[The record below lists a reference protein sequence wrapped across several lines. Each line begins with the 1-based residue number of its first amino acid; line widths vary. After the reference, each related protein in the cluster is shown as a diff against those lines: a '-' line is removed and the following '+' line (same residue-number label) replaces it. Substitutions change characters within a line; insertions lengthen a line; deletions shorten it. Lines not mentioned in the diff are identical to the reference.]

1 MTADQTKSPKH
12 FHLSVLTLAVFLL
25 VVALSRTEITEAV
38 DYLYYDF
45 LQRLFAQ
52 GADEDIVIV
61 GVDDASLSA
70 LGRWPWSRR
79 VHGDLIERLD
89 SAKPKVIIYDI
100 IFAEPNK
107 ADIEGD
113 IHLAQAMKKN
123 GRVVLPAFLDQH
135 SSQGQLVEVLP
146 HGRFA
151 DTAASIGHVHVELD
165 FDGVVRHF
173 YLREGMGE
181 AKWRHI
187 TLEALTLAEQAL
199 PNIVGINEGS
209 GENDNVIRY
218 SVVRDGKKSIRFF
231 AGPAEYTH
239 VSLIDVL
246 EGRIPTEFFQDKI
259 VLVGATAIALGDQLV
274 TPVSHSGLQLNGVE
288 LNANIYQNFRQNAF
302 VHEVGKNLLLLV
314 HLLIALF
321 PIILLPRLSPNRSLF
336 LIISSGISVLVASA
350 VTFNVWSTWI
360 PVSPGLIGLVVLY
373 LLFTWRRLVM
383 SITFLEA
390 ESERLEGQILD
401 YQMSQST
408 PEIELESYEKQIRS
422 DFSIPSGASVQTTDS
437 SQNVSRVAPEQSQD
451 QDPAIRKEVE
461 LFGKT
466 ISLIQQTSRDVE
478 SLRALF
484 QSTLLL
490 LSDAILV
497 WNERGQV
504 LFVNQSLLK
513 ACRVASEQDVY
524 QLNALHILEHFTLLA
539 PDTHWK
545 DVISR
550 CHFKRENFYGEIRN
564 GVGKEFLLSLESK
577 QVAEDVAP
585 ILIACMTEITDL
597 KNAQRERNETIHFLS
612 HDLRSPMVSMLALL
626 EHAKHEQEWPA
637 DLLDRI
643 AEYAKKNLDFAE
655 KFLQLARLEN
665 QDDLKFELHDLGM
678 IIDNAIEH
686 LYWQAAN
693 KEISIHF
700 NDHEISELHLVAD
713 LVERLFINIL
723 ENAIKYC
730 PKGSEIF
737 IEIQRNENS
746 LLCAISDNGPGIP
759 ESLLPN
765 LFKRFMRAEQNPS
778 VSGVGLGLRFTKVV
792 MNRHGG
798 EIRAFNNPEKGCTFQ
813 LQFPMKS

>member
-1 MTADQTKSPKH
+1 MTADQKKAPKH
-12 FHLSVLTLAVFLL
+12 FHLSVLTLAVFML
-25 VVALSRTEITEAV
+25 VVALSRSEITEAV

-45 LQRLFAQ
+45 LQRLFAP
-52 GADEDIVIV
+52 GPADDIVVI

-79 VHGDLIERLD
+79 VHGDLILRLD
-89 SAKPKVIIYDI
+89 TAKPKAIIYDI
-100 IFAEPNK
+100 IFAEPNR
-107 ADIEGD
+107 ADLAGD
-113 IHLAQAMKKN
+113 KHLAQAMAKN
-123 GRVVLPAFLDQH
+123 GRVILPAFLDQH

-151 DTAASIGHVHVELD
+151 DAAASIGHVHVELD

-173 YLREGMGE
+173 YIREGMGE
-181 AKWRHI
+181 AKWHHI
-187 TLEALTLAEQAL
+187 TLETLLVAEA
-199 PNIVGINEGS
+199 
-209 GENDNVIRY
+209 GELHLQLQRADATTASDDIRY

-231 AGPAEYTH
+231 AGPLEYVH
-239 VSLIDVL
+239 VSFIDVL
-246 EGRIPTEFFQDKI
+246 EGRIPLDFFQDKI
-259 VLVGATAIALGDQLV
+259 VLVGATAIALGDQLA

-288 LNANIYQNFRQNAF
+288 LNANIYQNFRENAF
-302 VHEVGKNLLLLV
+302 VRSVDKNLLLAI

-321 PIILLPRLSPNRSLF
+321 PVMLLPQLSPNRSLF
-336 LIISSGISVLVASA
+336 LIITLAISVIAGSA
-350 VTFNVWSTWI
+350 MTFNIWSTWV
-360 PVSPGLIGLVVLY
+360 PTSPGLIGLVVLY
-373 LLFTWRRLVM
+373 LLFSWRRLVM

-390 ESERLEGQILD
+390 ESDRLFEQISD
-401 YQMSQST
+401 FQQRQST
-408 PEIELESYEKQIRS
+408 PEVELEGYERQINSGDSKFATAKQIAVS
-422 DFSIPSGASVQTTDS
+422 KKHLVEEDS
-437 SQNVSRVAPEQSQD
+437 QENNIALR
-451 QDPAIRKEVE
+451 EVE

-539 PDTHWK
+539 PDTNWI
-545 DVISR
+545 DVIRS
-550 CHFKRENFYGEIRN
+550 CQSEKQNYYGEIRN
-564 GVGKEFLLSLESK
+564 GIGQEFLLSLESK
-577 QVAEDVAP
+577 QIAEDEASV
-585 ILIACMTEITDL
+585 LIACMTEISDL

-665 QDDLKFELHDLGM
+665 QDDLNFELHDLGM

-693 KEISIHF
+693 KDITIHF
-700 NDHEISELHLVAD
+700 NDHAIWEVYLVAD

-730 PKGSEIF
+730 PEGSEIF
-737 IEIQRNENS
+737 IEIQRKEDI
-746 LLCAISDNGPGIP
+746 LLCAIRDNGPGIP

-765 LFKRFMRAEQNPS
+765 LFKRFMRAQQNPS

-798 EIRAFNNPEKGCTFQ
+798 EIRAFNNQNAGCTFE
-813 LQFPMKS
+813 LQFPMKA